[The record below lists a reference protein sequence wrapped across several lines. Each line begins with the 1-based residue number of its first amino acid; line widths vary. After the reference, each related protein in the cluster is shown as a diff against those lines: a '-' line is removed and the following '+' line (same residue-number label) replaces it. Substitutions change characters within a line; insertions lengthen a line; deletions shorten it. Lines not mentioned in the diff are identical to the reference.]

1 MITVKISKKQLAV
14 ILIPVLLLAGFATYR
29 TLHSETPAYMT
40 VKPQVRD
47 IVKQVFATGTVEGKT
62 QVDVGAQA
70 SGQILK
76 LHVSTGD
83 EVKKGDLLCE
93 IDPRNQEN
101 ALKSAESEV
110 EITKA
115 QIAAKKAEIRKLKS
129 EALRN
134 QKLRKTDAVSAQDYE
149 TAQANLDI
157 ARAQLEQYEAQLK
170 KNEVQLSDAK
180 TNLGYTSITAP
191 MDGTVYATVVDEG
204 QTVNASQTTP
214 TILRLADLSEVTVK
228 TEISEADVVNVKSG
242 MECSF
247 TILGRPHEVYRGVLG
262 RIEPAPSSYASSS
275 STQSTSSSS
284 SSSSSQ
290 NAVYYNADII
300 VKNPDGVLRIDM
312 TADVTVNVASAKKV
326 LSLPLTALR
335 EDYGNEGQIYVL
347 DKDGLV
353 KAHKVKLGLRDDQYV
368 QLEDGLDEHAQ
379 VVIGDDVSTAESQA
393 LNNSRGPKRML

>member
-1 MITVKISKKQLAV
+1 MKISKKQLAV
-14 ILIPVLLLAGFATYR
+14 MLIPVLLLAAFATYR
-29 TLHSETPAYMT
+29 TLRSDAPAYMT
-40 VKPQVRD
+40 VNPQVRD

-93 IDPRNQEN
+93 IDPRNQQN

-228 TEISEADVVNVKSG
+228 TEISEADVVNVQSG

-247 TILGRPHEVYRGVLG
+247 TILGRPHEVYHGILG

-284 SSSSSQ
+284 SSTSS

-312 TADVTVNVASAKKV
+312 TADVTVNVASAKQV

-335 EDYGNEGQIYVL
+335 ADEGTEGEIYIL

-353 KAHKVKLGLRDDQYV
+353 KSHKVKLGLRDDQYV
-368 QLEDGLDEHAQ
+368 QLEEGLDEHTK

-393 LNNSRGPKRML
+393 LNNSHGPKRML

>member
-14 ILIPVLLLAGFATYR
+14 MLIPVLLLAAFATYR
-29 TLHSETPAYMT
+29 TLHSDAPAYMT
-40 VKPQVRD
+40 VNPQVRD

-93 IDPRNQEN
+93 IDPRNQQN

-204 QTVNASQTTP
+204 QTVNASQNTP

-247 TILGRPHEVYRGVLG
+247 TILGRPHEVYHGILG

-284 SSSSSQ
+284 SSTSS

-312 TADVTVNVASAKKV
+312 TADVTVNVASVKQV

-335 EDYGNEGQIYVL
+335 ADEGTEGEIYIL

-353 KAHKVKLGLRDDQYV
+353 KSHKVKLGLRDDQYV
-368 QLEDGLDEHAQ
+368 QLEEGLDEHTK

-393 LNNSRGPKRML
+393 LNNSHGPKRML

>member
-14 ILIPVLLLAGFATYR
+14 MLIPVLLLAAFATYR
-29 TLHSETPAYMT
+29 TMHSDAPAYMT
-40 VKPQVRD
+40 VNPQVRD

-93 IDPRNQEN
+93 IDPRNQQN

-247 TILGRPHEVYRGVLG
+247 TILGRPHEVYHGILG

-275 STQSTSSSS
+275 STQSSSSS
-284 SSSSSQ
+284 SSSTSS

-312 TADVTVNVASAKKV
+312 TADVTVNVASAKQV

-335 EDYGNEGQIYVL
+335 ADEGTEGEIYIL

-353 KAHKVKLGLRDDQYV
+353 KSHKVKLGLRDDQYV
-368 QLEDGLDEHAQ
+368 QLEEGLDEHAQ

-393 LNNSRGPKRML
+393 LNNSHGPKRML

>member
-14 ILIPVLLLAGFATYR
+14 MLIPVLLLAAFATYR
-29 TLHSETPAYMT
+29 TMHSDAPAYMT
-40 VKPQVRD
+40 VNPQVRD

-93 IDPRNQEN
+93 IDPRNQQN

-247 TILGRPHEVYRGVLG
+247 TILGRPHEVYHGILG

-284 SSSSSQ
+284 SSTSS

-312 TADVTVNVASAKKV
+312 TADVTVNVASAKQV

-335 EDYGNEGQIYVL
+335 ADEGTEGEIYIL

-353 KAHKVKLGLRDDQYV
+353 KSHKVKLGLRDDQYV
-368 QLEDGLDEHAQ
+368 QLEEGLDEHAQ

-393 LNNSRGPKRML
+393 LNNSHGPKRML